1 MKRVLYPGIV
11 CLAAALVSPVV
22 ARGATAT
29 VSGDAYISQSNAANN
44 FGAVGTMNV
53 SSANSALIQFDL
65 TALQALGLTNANIQ
79 KAYLT
84 VFVNRVLVA
93 GGLDFALTNQAWSEL
108 AATYNNFNQGLIGA
122 PFASNVPV
130 QQSTVFVKIDVTDQ
144 VRDWLTGAVINNGI
158 IVKAAVAQPSTSA
171 VLDSKESTTTS
182 EPAFLDIL
190 LTGSGSGPTGA
201 TGPSGPAGATG
212 ATGPAG
218 PAGGPSG
225 PSGPIG
231 AVGATGPSGPA
242 GLAGA
247 AGPSGPSGP
256 IGAVGASGPSG
267 PSGVAG
273 AAGASGPSGPIGAVG
288 ASGPSGPSGV
298 AGAAGASGPS
308 GPAGVQGI
316 PGSQGPSGPSGT
328 AAAQQFASAV
338 GTISTTGAYSWTLN
352 SSTALSASNLAETL
366 VEAPVSASCT
376 FDRLDVRLVTS
387 NAPSSPYNLT
397 VELYKGGVASG
408 VKCSVSVSTANTAA
422 SCSDVAHTLAVAAG
436 ETLALTATT
445 SPGVSYNNGRIAA
458 SLHCK

>member
-273 AAGASGPSGPIGAVG
+273 AAGASGPSGP
-288 ASGPSGPSGV
+288 
-298 AGAAGASGPS
+298 
-308 GPAGVQGI
+308 AGVQGI